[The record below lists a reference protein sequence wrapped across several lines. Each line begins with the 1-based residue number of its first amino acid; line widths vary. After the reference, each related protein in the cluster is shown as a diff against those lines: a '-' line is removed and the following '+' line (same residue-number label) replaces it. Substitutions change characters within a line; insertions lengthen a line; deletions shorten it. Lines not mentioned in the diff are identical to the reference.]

1 METFNIL
8 SNGGC
13 PFRVTMEEGTL
24 RVFQNVGSN
33 TDIFQPLLTLLNRET
48 PYIMYTTLN
57 NPGAYDP
64 SLYAFRPDNSL
75 LVYLGSGKYMYIGHS
90 VYTFTTINKEKIQDF
105 YSPIG
110 NSDVPY
116 PYAVGENNTYLML
129 AEESIPNSSWI
140 HIPNMEPYTVYY
152 EDRSIGSPFSLEII
166 DEN

>member
-1 METFNIL
+1 METFNITY
-8 SNGGC
+8 NGGT
-13 PFRVTMEEGTL
+13 PYKVTMNNEGTL
-24 RVFQNVGSN
+24 N
-33 TDIFQPLLTLLNRET
+33 IFKNIGNQFAPLLTVLKTIN

-64 SLYAFRPDNSL
+64 DRYVFRANNSL
-75 LVYLGSGKYMYIGHS
+75 LLYLGSGKYMYIGRS
-90 VYTFTTINKEKIQDF
+90 VYKFTTINNEKIQDF

-116 PYAVGENNTYLML
+116 SYAVGENNTYLML
-129 AEESIPNSSWI
+129 AKESIPNSSWI

-166 DEN
+166 DED